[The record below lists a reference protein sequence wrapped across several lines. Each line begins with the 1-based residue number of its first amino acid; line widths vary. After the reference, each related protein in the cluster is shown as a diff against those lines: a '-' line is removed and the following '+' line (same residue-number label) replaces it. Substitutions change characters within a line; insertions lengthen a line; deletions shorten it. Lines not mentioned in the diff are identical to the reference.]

1 MKTITASD
9 AKNRFGQLLE
19 MAQAAPVR
27 IQKQGRDVAIVLSPE
42 EFNRIAAGSQR
53 GDNPLVEKLYAE
65 SVQRW
70 SKVYEA
76 LAK

>member
-1 MKTITASD
+1 MNKMSASD

-19 MAQAAPVR
+19 MARSSPVR

-42 EFNRIAAGSQR
+42 EFTRLAAAARPGE
-53 GDNPLVEKLYAE
+53 NPLIEKLYAE

>member
-1 MKTITASD
+1 MTASD
-9 AKNRFGQLLE
+9 AKNKFGQLLD

-42 EFNRIAAGSQR
+42 EFRRLAAAAR
-53 GDNPLVEKLYAE
+53 PGDSPMIEKLYAE

-70 SKVYEA
+70 AKVYEA

>member
-1 MKTITASD
+1 MTASD
-9 AKNRFGQLLE
+9 AKNKFGRLLE

-27 IQKQGRDVAIVLSPE
+27 IQKQGRDVAIIMSPE
-42 EFNRIAAGSQR
+42 EFNRVVSGAGR
-53 GDNPLVEKLYAE
+53 GDNPLIEKLYAE

-70 SKVYEA
+70 GKVYEA

>member
-1 MKTITASD
+1 MNTITASD

-27 IQKQGRDVAIVLSPE
+27 IQKQGRDVAILLSPE
-42 EFNRIAAGSQR
+42 EFNRLAAGARR
-53 GDNPLVEKLYAE
+53 GDNPLIEKLYAE